1 MVLSSGCRLLI
12 GMFGFAAL
20 AAVIMNKA
28 MSLIVVL
35 SALPARLVSV
45 PWSHNTPLAER
56 KSRPVP
62 NVVGPVEG
70 PTEPKLTAVEP
81 RHPRK
86 MTPDQG

>member
-45 PWSHNTPLAER
+45 PWSTQHTAGRAQITTRSECRGARGGPDRAEVDGR
-56 KSRPVP
+56 
-62 NVVGPVEG
+62 
-70 PTEPKLTAVEP
+70 
-81 RHPRK
+81 
-86 MTPDQG
+86 